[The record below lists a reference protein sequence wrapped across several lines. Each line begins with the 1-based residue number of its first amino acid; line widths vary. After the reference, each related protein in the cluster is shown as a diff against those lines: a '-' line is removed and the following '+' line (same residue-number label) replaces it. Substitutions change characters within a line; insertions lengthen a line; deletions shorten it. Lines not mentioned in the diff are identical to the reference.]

1 MESKKQS
8 KHNKT
13 RNTAT
18 DTVNKLVV
26 TGWQWKLGELAKQI
40 KEIKRYKLLV
50 IKQMLQESMYNS
62 TT

>member
-50 IKQMLQESMYNS
+50 IK
-62 TT
+62 